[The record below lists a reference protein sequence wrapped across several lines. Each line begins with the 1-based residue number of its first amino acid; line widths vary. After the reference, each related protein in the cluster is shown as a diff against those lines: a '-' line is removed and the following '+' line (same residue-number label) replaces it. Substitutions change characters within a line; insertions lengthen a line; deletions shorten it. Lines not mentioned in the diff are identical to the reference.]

1 MPTDSDGFFD
11 FIGLAPGEYKA
22 SVDAAQLAK
31 LHMTS
36 SPALSFK
43 ILQNVEGDIVN
54 TLEFILQA
62 VPENINPAPG
72 NK

>member
-1 MPTDSDGFFD
+1 MLTDSDGFFD
-11 FIGLAPGEYKA
+11 FIGLAPGEYRA
-22 SVDAAQLAK
+22 SVDAAQLTK
-31 LHMTS
+31 LQMTS
-36 SPALSFK
+36 SPAMSFK

-54 TLEFILQA
+54 SLEFILQA